1 MFPFMI
7 FPTLFSFV
15 FTKPGEQ
22 QWICNSSD
30 LSILYSNCDDMVF
43 PISIKVDPCLSV
55 KGSKGFLHLFYIA
68 RRDIKQLYFN
78 LHLSIKSLDFPKRRE
93 VICRGS
99 DDDYSFCKAVK
110 GETVNT
116 TISFSYD
123 QIRFPKGTYRFIAE
137 AVTGSTEET
146 LFCLNFT
153 LIHHPDSN

>member
-30 LSILYSNCDDMVF
+30 LSILYSNC
-43 PISIKVDPCLSV
+43 
-55 KGSKGFLHLFYIA
+55 G
-68 RRDIKQLYFN
+68 RDIKQLYFN